1 MANMTLDDLLNRAAA
16 KEQAKNDTLEIKLP
30 GSEDALTFKR
40 ISDEKVLAIVDQIAA
55 ADKDAVMTGAMHATD
70 HMIYLT
76 CEMLQNPELHKQLG
90 LAEPWDIAA
99 TVFTLAERNMIGGKL
114 FEWLG
119 VDAITSDVKNA

>member
-1 MANMTLDDLLNRAAA
+1 MANMTLDSLLNRAAA